1 MVSSTFTD
9 LQAHRAELIEALRSY
24 KLYAN
29 AMENDSARLVDVLD
43 SSLEKVRESVAY
55 IGVISRKYGQIPICR
70 KRNPDHLSL
79 TELEFNEAQ
88 RLGRPILL
96 FIMGQQHQGIDED
109 FEKDSEKRQKLDA
122 FRERAKMFSPDSD
135 VHRVYAEFNSLA
147 DFKDKLGSS
156 LAELK
161 THLDSVLAADLEAEQ
176 SAADGAA
183 TAAAIAAD
191 TGAATEDP
199 GLQGMPTPP
208 ALYAQPP
215 YIGSHKFVGRAAELE
230 LLSDWAQ
237 PADPTQLLLFEAIGG
252 NGKSMLTWEWTT
264 HHAVA
269 ARPAAHPWAGR
280 FWYSFYERGARMAD
294 FCQHALAYI
303 TARPLAEFE
312 KKTTAELREP
322 LLAELTARPWLLML
336 DGLERVLVAYHRL
349 DAAELPDEA
358 ANAPTDAIANRD
370 PCDAIREEDNDLL
383 RSLVAAAPSKLLIS
397 SRLTPR
403 VLLNASGQP
412 IPGAKR
418 FTLPGLRPPDAEAL
432 LRSCEIR
439 GESEAIQSYL
449 SSNCD
454 NHPLVIGILAGL
466 IANHLPDRGNFDAW
480 AADPEAGAG
489 LDLASLDLIQRRNH
503 ILRSAIAALPLASR
517 SLLSSLALLTDCV
530 DYATLSAFN
539 PHLPPEPE
547 DKDPTA
553 KQQQRA
559 SAAAPEAA
567 KKLLQGTVKD
577 LERRGLLQWD
587 GHERTYGLHPVVR
600 AVAAGG
606 MAAADLEHYGQR
618 VVDFFTMQPTRPY
631 DEAETLEDVRNGL
644 QVVRTLLKLGRFEQ
658 AAQVC
663 RGGLNR
669 ALFFNLEAYSVAVAL
684 LRGFFPAGWS
694 GFPRY
699 ASPRA
704 NHIFL
709 GYAGFASLATGAI
722 EEAFEIT
729 NLQIWLALRNGEVP
743 FQIGDLGTSISSLS
757 MCLNDLNRL
766 ATAMRLR
773 VLSLEILHLSK
784 FVKSNQILQPSVSAL
799 EFVSRLRLFVE
810 QSMIGN
816 WEEANA
822 VWNILD
828 TMGRDWPR
836 NHYRPGHAEYLYA
849 CHRFCQGTLQEC
861 HLAEA
866 ERLALEGKNRRT
878 IRALHQLRGEWSLEH
893 GNWALAAASFQE
905 AVRLARER
913 SLTDAESETG
923 LALARLQLRLAAD
936 PGAVEPLAVAR
947 QDAERLSQ
955 WRRPAHDLLARLWLA
970 LGDSEQAKHHALAA
984 YRWAW
989 ADGEPY
995 VRRYELTKA
1004 TELLQQLNVAIPN
1017 LPPYDPAKDEPFPW
1031 EAEVRALLESTRA
1044 EQQGAENLS

>member
-9 LQAHRAELIEALRSY
+9 LQAHRAALIEALGRY

-29 AMENDSARLVDVLD
+29 AMEHHSARLVDVLD
-43 SSLEKVRESVAY
+43 SSLQMVRESVAY
-55 IGVISRKYGQIPICR
+55 IGVISRKYGQIPLC
-70 KRNPDHLSL
+70 KERNPDHLSL

-96 FIMGQQHQGIDED
+96 FIMGKQHQGTEED
-109 FEKDSEKRQKLDA
+109 FEKDPEKRQKLDA
-122 FRERAKMFSPDSD
+122 FRERAKKFSPDSD

-147 DFKDKLGSS
+147 EFKDKLGSS
-156 LAELK
+156 LADLK
-161 THLDSVLAADLEAEQ
+161 THLEAVLAADLEADQ
-176 SAADGAA
+176 GAADGAA
-183 TAAAIAAD
+183 TAAATGSA
-191 TGAATEDP
+191 TGATTEDP
-199 GLQGMPTPP
+199 RPQGIPTPP
-208 ALYAQPP
+208 ALYAQPS
-215 YIGSHKFVGRAAELE
+215 YIGSHKFVGRTAELE
-230 LLSDWAQ
+230 LISDWAQ

-264 HHAVA
+264 NHAVA

-312 KKTTAELREP
+312 MNTTAELREP
-322 LLAELTARPWLLML
+322 LLAELTARPWLLIL

-383 RSLVAAAPSKLLIS
+383 RSLVTAAPSKLLIS

-439 GESEAIQSYL
+439 GESAAIQSYL

-503 ILRSAIAALPLASR
+503 ILRSAIAALPPASR

-547 DKDPTA
+547 AKDPTA
-553 KQQQRA
+553 MQRQRA
-559 SAAAPEAA
+559 SAAAREAA
-567 KKLLQGTVKD
+567 KKLPGTVKD

-587 GHERTYGLHPVVR
+587 GRERTYGLHPVVR
-600 AVAAGG
+600 AVAAGE
-606 MAAADLEHYGQR
+606 MAAADLERHGQR
-618 VVDFFTMQPTRPY
+618 VVDFFTALPHRPY
-631 DEAETLEDVRNGL
+631 AEAETLEDLSSGI
-644 QVVRTLLKLGRFEQ
+644 QVVRTLLKLGRFRQ
-658 AAQVC
+658 AARVYLPDF
-663 RGGLNR
+663 RG
-669 ALFFNLEAYSVAVAL
+669 ALLFNLEAYSEVLAL
-684 LRGFFPAGWS
+684 MRGFFPAGWDVS
-694 GFPRY
+694 PKGFICGE
-699 ASPRA
+699 S
-704 NHIFL
+704 
-709 GYAGFASLATGAI
+709 ASLLDSASIALSQIGHN
-722 EEAFEIT
+722 EEAVKIG
-729 NLQIWLALRNGEVP
+729 NLHLRLLLGDRWLYGENILPQIV
-743 FQIGDLGTSISSLS
+743 ISISGLAI
-757 MCLNDLNRL
+757 DLRGMNRL
-766 ATAMRLR
+766 AMAMQLN
-773 VLSLEILHLSK
+773 VLSLEIGDPLKRSK
-784 FVKSNQILQPSVSAL
+784 SYQAFRPLFQAIAFVA
-799 EFVSRLRLFVE
+799 RLDVFLA

-816 WEEANA
+816 WDQASA
-822 VWNILD
+822 IWSLLD
-828 TMGRDWPR
+828 PIMGRDWPR
-836 NHYRPGHAEYLYA
+836 NHRPGIAEYHYA
-849 CHRFCQGTLQEC
+849 RNRFCQGTLQEC

-866 ERLALEGKNRRT
+866 ERLAVEGKNRRT

-893 GNWALAAASFQE
+893 GNWALAAASYQE

-913 SLTDAESETG
+913 SLLDAESETG

-936 PGAVEPLAVAR
+936 PEAVEPLAAAR
-947 QDAERLSQ
+947 QDAERLAQ
-955 WRRPAHDLLARLWLA
+955 WRRPADYFLARLWLA
-970 LGDSEQAKHHALAA
+970 LGDTEQAKHHALAA

-995 VRRYELTKA
+995 VRRYELNKA
-1004 TELLQQLNVAIPN
+1004 TKLLQQLNVPLPN
-1017 LPPYDPAKDEPFPW
+1017 LPPYDPANDAPFPW
-1031 EAEVRALLESTRA
+1031 EAEVRALMEATRA
-1044 EQQGAENLS
+1044 EQQGA